1 VSALD
6 TTFIYNKDLILTT
19 FFNCDKIKTTVS
31 LYERTKENFLK
42 CEGDISMICPKC
54 QRPLDD
60 EAIYCPMCG
69 CATGNPIPRGSLP
82 DKANG
87 VVAFLTFLLSFFFPE
102 GVIFGFAL
110 WAAKTDLQPKTAR
123 TYGLCALLPW
133 FLRWLIPFIIKVIIT
148 IFVVLLIAIAGTLAA
163 LYYNGIIVI

>member
-1 VSALD
+1 MREQIES
-6 TTFIYNKDLILTT
+6 
-19 FFNCDKIKTTVS
+19 
-31 LYERTKENFLK
+31 FLNR
-42 CEGDISMICPKC
+42 EGDTIMICPKC

-69 CATGNPIPRGSLP
+69 CATGNPIPRGSFP

-110 WAAKTDLQPKTAR
+110 WAAKTDLQPKSAK
-123 TYGLCALLPW
+123 TYGLCALIPW
-133 FLRWLIPFIIKVIIT
+133 FLRWLIPFIIGVIIT
-148 IFVVLLIAIAGTLAA
+148 IFLVLLAAVAGILAG
-163 LYYNGIIVI
+163 LYYGGVIVI